1 MLISD
6 WSLDVCSSDLRIQA
20 GGAADFVS
28 AFPSDTTQRDRPR
41 QDEGE
46 RREARDGEE
55 GGAEGVGDL
64 VVDEGMRGRRERRQ
78 ALETGRAPCRE
89 TGGHDEDTCVVAV
102 SIKIK

>member
-64 VVDEGMRGRRERRQ
+64 VVDEGLRGRRERRQ
-78 ALETGRAPCRE
+78 ALGVALRSEERRAGHEGVSTGRTRWCPY
-89 TGGHDEDTCVVAV
+89 H
-102 SIKIK
+102 